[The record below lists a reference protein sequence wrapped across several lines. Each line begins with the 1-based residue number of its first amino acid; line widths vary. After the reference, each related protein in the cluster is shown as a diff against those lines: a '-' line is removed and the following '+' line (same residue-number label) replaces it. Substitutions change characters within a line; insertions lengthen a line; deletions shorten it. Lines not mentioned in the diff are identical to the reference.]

1 MELRKA
7 ELSELD
13 EVMDVYEDGRRA
25 LADLGI
31 DQWQHGR
38 PSRAMLEADIV
49 NGELFACVEGD
60 AVLGY
65 VMFSLRGD
73 ASYDSLEGSWLSD
86 GDSENPDYGVV
97 HRLVADSR
105 TGRRGVASFLM
116 GQAEQLA
123 RAAGMRGVR
132 LDTHPGNVPMH
143 RLLAKLGYTKCGA
156 FHLVGCPE
164 PVTERY
170 AYEKLV

>member
-1 MELRKA
+1 MELRKV

-13 EVMDVYEDGRRA
+13 RVMDVYEDGRRS
-25 LADLGI
+25 LAKLGI

-49 NGELFACVEGD
+49 NGELFACIEDG

-73 ASYDSLEGSWLSD
+73 ADYDRLEGSWLSE
-86 GDSENPDYGVV
+86 GDSTNPDYGVV

-116 GQAEQLA
+116 GQVEELA
-123 RAAGMRGVR
+123 RAAGVKGVR
-132 LDTHPGNVPMH
+132 LDTHPGNIPMR
-143 RLLAKLGYTKCGA
+143 RLLAKLSYTKCGT